1 MDILR
6 FLTAGSV
13 DDGKSTLIGRLLY
26 DRQQIFSD
34 QLELLRRQ
42 SKARDGS
49 ELDLALLTDGLRAE
63 RAQGITIDVAYK
75 YFSTP
80 KRKFIIA
87 DAPGHVQYTRNMVT
101 AASTAQAV
109 IFLIDARKGVIEQTR
124 RHLYIAAMMGIR
136 HFIFAINKMDLVGYS
151 EAVYQ
156 SICLQCRQ
164 AVEGAQGPV
173 PLLIPVAA
181 LPGDL
186 VTGPSANMPWYHGPS
201 ILQALEELPVV
212 QDIPPG
218 ETCFHVQYVNRPQ
231 SANLH
236 DFRGYMGSLLSG
248 EIIVGQQV
256 QVFPSQQV
264 ARVKSIRMEG
274 VARERT
280 LGTGIYTIELEE
292 ELDITR
298 GDYLLRSEESG
309 EGNTEFTAQLC
320 WFSEKAGRAGMKVKL
335 QQNSM
340 LTRAVITGILHSVNL
355 DDYSHN
361 AAPEQINLNDLVS
374 VRIRTQQPMPR
385 GEDSNTASLK
395 QAILIDEVSNQT
407 IAAVL
412 ID

>member
-1 MDILR
+1 
-6 FLTAGSV
+6 
-13 DDGKSTLIGRLLY
+13 
-26 DRQQIFSD
+26 
-34 QLELLRRQ
+34 
-42 SKARDGS
+42 
-49 ELDLALLTDGLRAE
+49 
-63 RAQGITIDVAYK
+63 
-75 YFSTP
+75 
-80 KRKFIIA
+80 
-87 DAPGHVQYTRNMVT
+87 
-101 AASTAQAV
+101 
-109 IFLIDARKGVIEQTR
+109 
-124 RHLYIAAMMGIR
+124 MMGIR

-164 AVEGAQGPV
+164 AVEGAQGPA

-186 VTGPSANMPWYHGPS
+186 VTGPSAHMPWYHGPS
-201 ILQALEELPVV
+201 ILQALEELPVE

-248 EIIVGQQV
+248 EITVGQQV

-264 ARVKSIRMEG
+264 TRVKSIRMDG
-274 VARERT
+274 IARQRSF
-280 LGTGIYTIELEE
+280 GTGIYTIELDD

-309 EGNTEFTAQLC
+309 EGTTEFTAQLC

-340 LTRAVITGILHSVNL
+340 LTRAIITGILHSVNL
-355 DDYSHN
+355 DDYSQN

-374 VRIRTQQPMPR
+374 VRIRTQQPLPR
-385 GEDSNTASLK
+385 GEVSNIASLK
-395 QAILIDEVSNQT
+395 QAILIDEISHQT
-407 IAAVL
+407 LAAIL